1 MVVGGGAAGVYGA
14 IRAKTLAPNLNVV
27 VIEKGRPLSKVL
39 HYPSFSCYRF
49 FVIYIYI
56 LYFTLEQVKIS
67 GGGRC
72 NVTNGHCTDAKV
84 RGFHRLVLNL
94 SWIDNQ
100 EHGMH
105 IICLIIILHLE
116 FGRALP

>member
-1 MVVGGGAAGVYGA
+1 MSLLLRKEDPFPRSYT
-14 IRAKTLAPNLNVV
+14 IPHFL
-27 VIEKGRPLSKVL
+27 VIDFLL
-39 HYPSFSCYRF
+39 
-49 FVIYIYI
+49 YIYI

>member
-1 MVVGGGAAGVYGA
+1 MSLLLRKEDPFPRFYT
-14 IRAKTLAPNLNVV
+14 IPHFL
-27 VIEKGRPLSKVL
+27 VI
-39 HYPSFSCYRF
+39 FF
-49 FVIYIYI
+49 FVIYIYIYI

-72 NVTNGHCTDAKV
+72 NVTNGHYTDAKV
-84 RGFHRLVLNL
+84 RDFHQLVLNL

-105 IICLIIILHLE
+105 IICLINILLLE